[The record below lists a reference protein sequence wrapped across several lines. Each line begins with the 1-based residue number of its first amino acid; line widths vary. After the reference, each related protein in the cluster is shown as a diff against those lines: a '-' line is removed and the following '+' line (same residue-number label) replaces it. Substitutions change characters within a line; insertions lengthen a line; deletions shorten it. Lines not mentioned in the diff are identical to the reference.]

1 MKKQLK
7 ELYAYYKSI
16 KREDYDDRDEFR
28 NDYKEAFADL
38 TKAMDEHGIADE
50 YDLLKIIYS
59 PNQLQFIEDAESEC
73 LEVDY
78 TYSGR
83 CMYGDTCPAV
93 RVDSHNDLKTKANTS
108 IDSMG
113 LGKVIYA
120 NK

>member
-7 ELYAYYKSI
+7 ELYAHYKSI

-28 NDYKEAFADL
+28 ADYKEAYADL
-38 TKAMDEHGIADE
+38 TKAMEVHGIADE
-50 YDLLKIIYS
+50 YDLLKVIYT

-108 IDSMG
+108 IDGMG
-113 LGKVIYA
+113 LGIVIYA
-120 NK
+120 NN